1 MKRHI
6 DAKLLLF
13 VISLITFGL
22 VMVLSS
28 SAIGDVQGTQ
38 FKYFYKQLFAVFLGG
53 ILCAGAALIP
63 TDTLRKN
70 HLLFYVVVAFALS
83 LCFVPGLGSTVKGAS
98 RWFGFGPFN
107 LQPSA
112 FAKIAALI
120 SLSHFLH
127 RWRGQIDQIKIVLRA
142 IMIPMPLMFLI
153 LIEPDFGTT
162 LVMTGLIAV
171 TLITA
176 GMHLRHL
183 IGFAVGAV
191 IIGVPVLFLESY
203 RIRRVASWLD
213 PWSAYDGVGY
223 QIIQGWIALHTGGAT
238 GTGLGNS
245 ISKRQFLPEP
255 WTDFIAAVIGEELG
269 FIGLLVVICLYVG
282 LLWRGLKIAQTARSP
297 FGMYLATGLTVMIV
311 SEAMFNLGVVMGLL
325 PPKGLV
331 LPFISYG
338 ASAMMSNLLAIGLLL
353 SISAE
358 CNDAPI
364 EKGWISNN
372 QRVKLQAN
380 NRLLEM
386 EEMDIDEID
395 AEYQPNNAQN
405 ASK

>member
-127 RWRGQIDQIKIVLRA
+127 RWRGQIDQIKIILRA

-183 IGFAVGAV
+183 IGFAIGAV

-269 FIGLLVVICLYVG
+269 FIGLLVVMSLYVG

-358 CNDAPI
+358 CNDAPV

-380 NRLLEM
+380 NRLLEI
-386 EEMDIDEID
+386 EQMDIDEMD
-395 AEYQPNNAQN
+395 AEYQSTNAQN

>member
-1 MKRHI
+1 
-6 DAKLLLF
+6 
-13 VISLITFGL
+13 
-22 VMVLSS
+22 
-28 SAIGDVQGTQ
+28 
-38 FKYFYKQLFAVFLGG
+38 
-53 ILCAGAALIP
+53 
-63 TDTLRKN
+63 
-70 HLLFYVVVAFALS
+70 
-83 LCFVPGLGSTVKGAS
+83 
-98 RWFGFGPFN
+98 
-107 LQPSA
+107 
-112 FAKIAALI
+112 
-120 SLSHFLH
+120 
-127 RWRGQIDQIKIVLRA
+127 
-142 IMIPMPLMFLI
+142 MFLI

-162 LVMTGLIAV
+162 LVMTGLIGV

-183 IGFAVGAV
+183 IGFALSAF

-203 RIRRVASWLD
+203 RIRRMASWLD
-213 PWSAYDGVGY
+213 PWATYDGVGY
-223 QIIQGWIALHTGGAT
+223 QIIQGWIALHTGGVT

-269 FIGLLVVICLYVG
+269 FLGLLFIMSMYIG
-282 LLWRGLKIAQTARSP
+282 FLWRGLKIAQTARSA

-338 ASAMMSNLLAIGLLL
+338 ASAMMSNLLAVGLLL

-358 CNDAPI
+358 CNDVPV
-364 EKGWISNN
+364 EKGWITTR
-372 QRVKLQAN
+372 QRTRIKSK

-386 EEMDIDEID
+386 DMEDIQDSEPLETDEMEG
-395 AEYQPNNAQN
+395 QHV
-405 ASK
+405 SK